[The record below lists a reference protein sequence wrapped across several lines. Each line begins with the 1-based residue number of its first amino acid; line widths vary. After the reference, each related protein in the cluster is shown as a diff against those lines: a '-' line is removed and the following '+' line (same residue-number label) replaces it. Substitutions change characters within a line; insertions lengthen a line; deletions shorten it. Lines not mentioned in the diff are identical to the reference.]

1 MFAVTEGSGAHI
13 AKNILEISSGILKP
27 DYFKRLQKCVETVL
41 PIDQLALMHGGGG
54 ATTGAFGDH
63 LGVAYD
69 DTIPRL
75 PRSTWKDVKYKGDPL
90 RRPVAS
96 YEIAMLV
103 LLTVRASEFLNKH
116 LGLDGG
122 DVDGRG
128 GGRARG
134 EEEEEEVPE
143 NVVQQVLQKVRRRKY
158 KVDLRPLADVRNLV
172 WIPVAWFTVVIVV
185 KIVAVICA
193 GIVAGL
199 TATPSN
205 TSSSSNNSGWGGGV
219 RNTRNNNNNNV
230 NRQQAAR
237 QRQQQQEEEEQILRR
252 PHSHLARQLNQ
263 EL

>member
-1 MFAVTEGSGAHI
+1 LFAVTEGSGAHI
-13 AKNILEISSGILKP
+13 AQNILEISSGMLKT
-27 DYFKRLQKCVETVL
+27 DHFKRLQKCVKTVL
-41 PIDQLALMHGGGG
+41 PIDQLALMHGRGG

-75 PRSTWKDVKYKGDPL
+75 PRSTWKDVKYKGDAL

-122 DVDGRG
+122 DGDGGGGGRERG
-128 GGRARG
+128 GG
-134 EEEEEEVPE
+134 EEEEVPE

-172 WIPVAWFTVVIVV
+172 WIPVAWFTLVIVV

-199 TATPSN
+199 TAPPSN
-205 TSSSSNNSGWGGGV
+205 TSNKSGWGGGV
-219 RNTRNNNNNNV
+219 QSTRNNNNINV

-237 QRQQQQEEEEQILRR
+237 QRQQQQREEEQILRR